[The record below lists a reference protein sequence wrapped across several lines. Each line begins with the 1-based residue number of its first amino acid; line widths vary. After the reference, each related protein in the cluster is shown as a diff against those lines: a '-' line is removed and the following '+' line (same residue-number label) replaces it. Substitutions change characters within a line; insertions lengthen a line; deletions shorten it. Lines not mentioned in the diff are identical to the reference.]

1 MANQKT
7 NGPAKPTSPASS
19 GPAGSEFEAQ
29 VGASYLL
36 SMLVGGEPLGLP
48 GTVVDSIEFQRA
60 SEGHPLDDVIV
71 HSHDLL
77 GNAVTLEVQVKRSI
91 GFSPSDDVFK
101 SVVAQIVEAARKP
114 GFWESKHELAVATAR
129 TSRKIDGAYQ
139 DVLTW
144 ARHVGSAETFAA
156 RIARKG
162 AASDDMRTFVN
173 TFRSHLMAEG
183 FSHDDEMVWKL
194 LRRFQILIF
203 DFTAMGSA
211 SEALARERSAR
222 ALDSS
227 EANRAG
233 DLWSALVGVAL
244 HFAAR
249 GGDLTREV
257 LRNEATLNTFR
268 WAGEPRHLRALA
280 ALAENGAAALDDIRD
295 QINGVSISRPA
306 RMAEVH
312 ANLEQGRYVDIRG
325 DAGVGKSGILKH
337 FALQAAAASRII
349 VLKPG
354 RTTPRGWT
362 AFRTAL
368 GFDGSA
374 RELLVELSASGTG
387 LLFIDNLDLF
397 TVEEQTTVNDLLR
410 AVATVPGFSV
420 IATARRDSGGDESV
434 WLAQDALDQLGRAQP
449 VMIGELGDTEV
460 EELIAAAPG
469 VASLLSSA
477 HPARDV
483 TRNLYRLARLVMRP
497 ADAPILRTEVN
508 MADEWWNTA
517 DGSSEGRRER
527 QRILRHLAEQA
538 LGAVATFDVSSQPP
552 GPVDDL
558 ITSETLRDYGN
569 DRVGFRHDVLREWA
583 IAKLIGLGGD
593 TLQRLPFDKPA
604 PAFLARSVELY
615 ARSLIE
621 GVHDDRAWSALLD
634 RLTGADTHGSW
645 RRAVLLALVRSEAAP
660 QALVTA
666 MPRLFAAGGTV
677 LNELIRTTM
686 AVDVQPG
693 REMFV
698 GSGIDV
704 ELLPGS
710 FTVPSGPSWFRLIAW
725 LLALGDELPGGCV
738 PDVVNLFNAWSQAFL
753 GLDPVTPRLLACFH
767 HWLTEIESAR
777 EARYSRDFPP
787 YFGDALTSGQIRSL
801 EDDIRH
807 GFALFANRV
816 PELAAEYLRT
826 AKNRKD
832 HEQIAAALHE
842 FRGTLAA
849 AAPNELADLF
859 KSALIPA
866 PGSDD
871 QPSHRRSSY
880 FDSVFTHFDAKFLP
894 VSPAQGP
901 FFDLLKARPETGKRL
916 IKRLID
922 YAISQT
928 CKSQEEPD
936 AIEIVTSDGVKR
948 FPWLFTFMWS
958 REAGATYYAITSG
971 LMALEGWAHARIEAG
986 ETVEAVIVDVLG
998 PGDAPAAY
1006 LLVAIDLILSHWPAS
1021 REAAIPFVSNPN
1033 LIVMDRERQ
1042 TRESVE
1048 FPDIFGLN
1056 SLQREPTG
1064 AISAKSLADRPSRK
1078 ISLYDLLAH
1087 YTFAEDPAQRD
1098 RLVTL
1103 LRRAAESLDAPTAES
1118 NFGDPEFMV
1127 IHALNQLDPGNWRP
1141 VEVRFKDGSTGQRQ
1155 EYVAPQSEADHL
1167 APFQTEAQ
1175 ERLLETQVQVA
1186 AAKILEEPS
1195 RGSLQAASALV
1206 EWAMARALPTANVYE
1221 EDRELATWAVAEAVM
1236 NIAMIAMRDGDSELR
1251 QKSREWAH
1259 GIFEQ
1264 RLAQPI
1270 DRAAGSLSQLR
1281 FNPLAVAFAGLAFS
1295 LRDRAE
1301 EGDIRKLLEIA
1312 VHPSTAASRGFAV
1325 SVSAIAEVDERL
1337 LKAVLR
1343 CALKARVFC
1352 HRNWEL
1358 EEDVYEARKAELR
1371 REVDVAI
1378 DHEID
1383 WIAGR
1388 GPEPAWP
1395 TFPPCNP
1402 LPRRGIRLGGE
1413 PAQMHE
1419 RRRSPR
1425 PEEHADSGGAADWLE
1440 ALRDVADVSQHPWLR
1455 DLIEHYRAW
1464 TYDANGGSLE
1474 AKEEVDRPPTE
1485 WNDAYFGLMAVCL
1498 PGLSIAEVDAFAI
1511 GLICDFKSP
1520 NVFLSVSAR
1529 FLRSLDVIYLD
1540 TDNIDP
1546 VVAAH
1551 VRQRIAEALRRQYA
1565 WDRFAR
1571 NRSDS
1576 MERNIGD
1583 TVSAF
1588 FFHVYNGGFTPPR
1601 CYLPPSRVFKSLPL
1615 LPTLQALAIEAPSL
1629 LIAVETMNMLE
1640 VAPGVGQLS
1649 FAIAAAKAWAC
1660 QRQDDPVFWVDHAI
1674 GRRFCQYLKRLRV
1687 IEPAC
1692 VLSDSPLRGDID
1704 QILAALVRSG
1714 VPEAGR
1720 FETSLSG
1727 L

>member
-1 MANQKT
+1 
-7 NGPAKPTSPASS
+7 
-19 GPAGSEFEAQ
+19 
-29 VGASYLL
+29 
-36 SMLVGGEPLGLP
+36 MLVGGEPLGLP
-48 GTVVDSIEFQRA
+48 GTVVDSVEFQRA

-77 GNAVTLEVQVKRSI
+77 GNAATLEVQVKRSI

-114 GFWESKHELAVATAR
+114 GFWDSKHELAVATAR

-183 FSHDDEMVWKL
+183 FSHDGEMIWKL

-203 DFTAMGSA
+203 DFTATGSA
-211 SEALARERSAR
+211 AEALARERSAR

-233 DLWSALVGVAL
+233 DLWGALVGVAL
-244 HFAAR
+244 QFAAR
-249 GGDLTREV
+249 GGDLTKEA
-257 LRNEATLNTFR
+257 LRNEAALKTFR
-268 WAGEPRHLRALA
+268 WAGEPRHRRALA
-280 ALAENGAAALDDIRD
+280 ALAENGAAALDDICD

-306 RMAEVH
+306 RVAEVH
-312 ANLEQGRYVDIRG
+312 ANLEQDHYVEIRG

-362 AFRTAL
+362 AFRGAL

-397 TVEEQTTVNDLLR
+397 TVEEQATVNDLLR

-420 IATARRDSGGDESV
+420 IATARRDFGGDESS

-449 VMIGELGDTEV
+449 VMIGELDDTEV
-460 EELIAAAPG
+460 EELHAAAPSLAG
-469 VASLLSSA
+469 LLSST

-483 TRNLYRLARLVMRP
+483 TRNLYRLARLAMRP
-497 ADAPILRTEVN
+497 ANAPILRTEVN
-508 MADEWWNTA
+508 MAEEWWNTA
-517 DGSSEGRRER
+517 DGPSEGRRKR
-527 QRILRHLAEQA
+527 QRVLRHLAEQA
-538 LGAVATFDVSSQPP
+538 LGAAATFDVSSQPP

-558 ITSETLRDYGN
+558 VTSETLRDYGN

-583 IAKLIGLGGD
+583 IAKFIGLGGD
-593 TLQRLPFDKPA
+593 TLQRLPFNKPA
-604 PAFLARSVELY
+604 PAFLARSFELY
-615 ARSLIE
+615 GRSLIE
-621 GVHDDRAWSALLD
+621 GVQDNQAWSALLD
-634 RLTGADTHGSW
+634 RLTGPGIHGSW
-645 RRAVLLALVRSEAAP
+645 RRAALLALVRSEAAP

-666 MPRLFAAGGTV
+666 MPKLFAEGGAV

-704 ELLPGS
+704 ELLPGN
-710 FTVPSGPSWFRLIAW
+710 FTVPSGPSWFRLIVW
-725 LLALGDELPGGCV
+725 LLALGDELPGECV
-738 PDVVNLFNAWSQAFL
+738 PDVVDLFNAWSLAFL
-753 GLDPVTPRLLACFH
+753 GLDPMTPRLLARFH

-777 EARYSRDFPP
+777 EARYSRDVSP
-787 YFGDALTSGQIRSL
+787 YFGGALTSRQIQSL

-816 PELAAEYLRT
+816 PELAAEYLRA
-826 AKNRKD
+826 AKGRRD
-832 HEQIAAALHE
+832 HQEIAAALHE
-842 FRGTLAA
+842 FKGTLAA
-849 AAPNELADLF
+849 AAPNELADLYEA
-859 KSALIPA
+859 ALIPA
-866 PGSDD
+866 PRSDD
-871 QPSHRRSSY
+871 LPRHRRSSY
-880 FDSVFTHFDAKFLP
+880 SDSVFTHFDSKFLP

-901 FFDLLKARPETGKRL
+901 FYDLLKTRPETGKRL
-916 IKRLID
+916 IRRLID

-928 CKSQEEPD
+928 CSSEDDPN
-936 AIEIVTSDGVKR
+936 AIEITTADGVRR
-948 FPWLFTFMWS
+948 FPWLFTFVWS
-958 REAGATYYAITSG
+958 REAGARYYAISSG
-971 LMALEGWAHARIEAG
+971 LMALEGWAHARIEDG
-986 ETVEAVIVDVLG
+986 ETIEAVIADVVG

-1006 LLVAIDLILSHWPAS
+1006 LLVVIDLLLSHWPAS
-1021 REAAIPFVSNPN
+1021 REAAIPFVGNPD
-1033 LIVMDRERQ
+1033 LIINDRERQ

-1048 FPDIFGLN
+1048 FPDVFGLK
-1056 SLQREPTG
+1056 SLQREPAG
-1064 AISAKSLADRPSRK
+1064 AISAKSLADRPSRRR
-1078 ISLYDLLAH
+1078 SLYDLLGY
-1087 YTFAEDPAQRD
+1087 YTLSDDPSQRE
-1098 RLVTL
+1098 RLVAL
-1103 LRRAAESLDAPTAES
+1103 LRRAAERLDLPTPES
-1118 NFGDPEFMV
+1118 DLGDPEFMV
-1127 IHALNQLDPGNWRP
+1127 LHALNQLDPANWRL
-1141 VEVRFKDGSTGQRQ
+1141 VEVQLGDGSTGPAHK
-1155 EYVAPQSEADHL
+1155 YFPPQSEIDHL
-1167 APFQTEAQ
+1167 APYQAEAQ
-1175 ERLLETQVQVA
+1175 ERLLETHIQSA
-1186 AAKILEEPS
+1186 AATILEDPS
-1195 RGSLQAASALV
+1195 RGSPKITNVLT
-1206 EWAMARALPTANVYE
+1206 EWAMARSLPVVAEGYG
-1221 EDRELATWAVAEAVM
+1221 EDRDLSAWAIAEAM
-1236 NIAMIAMRDGDSELR
+1236 TNIAMIAMRDGDSELR
-1251 QKSREWAH
+1251 QKAREWAQ
-1259 GIFEQ
+1259 GVFEQ
-1264 RLAQPI
+1264 RLAQAS
-1270 DRAAGSLSQLR
+1270 DRGGGPLTRLQ
-1281 FNPLAVAFAGLAFS
+1281 FNPHAIAFAGLAYS

-1301 EGDIRKLLEIA
+1301 EADIRKILEIA
-1312 VHPSTAASRGFAV
+1312 AHRSPAASKGFAV

-1343 CALKARVFC
+1343 CAFKARVFC

-1371 REVDVAI
+1371 QEVDVAI
-1378 DHEID
+1378 DHEVD

-1388 GPEPAWP
+1388 GTEPGWP

-1402 LPRRGIRLGGE
+1402 PPRRGIRLGGE
-1413 PAQMHE
+1413 PAQLHE
-1419 RRRSPR
+1419 RRRRPR
-1425 PEEHADSGGAADWLE
+1425 PDEHADSGGAADWLE
-1440 ALRDVADVSQHPWLR
+1440 ALRDVADVSQRPWLR
-1455 DLIEHYRAW
+1455 DLIEHYRVW
-1464 TYDANGGSLE
+1464 TCDANGGSL
-1474 AKEEVDRPPTE
+1474 APEEEIDRPPIE
-1485 WNDAYFGLMAVCL
+1485 WNEAYFGLMAACL
-1498 PGLSIAEVDAFAI
+1498 PGLSVAEVDAFAI
-1511 GLICDFKSP
+1511 DPICGFKSP

-1551 VRQRIAEALRRQYA
+1551 VRQRFAEALRRHYA
-1565 WDRFAR
+1565 WERFAR

-1583 TVSAF
+1583 AVSAF

-1640 VAPGVGQLS
+1640 VAPGVEQLS

-1674 GRRFCQYLKRLRV
+1674 GRRFCQYLERLRL

-1692 VLSDSPLRGDID
+1692 VLSDSPVRGDID

-1720 FETSLSG
+1720 LEASLPS